1 MIELKLLKGSR
12 SYEEFCKSKEVQEE
26 LEKFLENLCKKEW
39 Y

>member
-26 LEKFLENLCKKEW
+26 LEKFLEILCKKEW